1 MNKTQCT
8 HCFKVYVISA
18 EQYSASEGVVTCGS
32 CNQEF
37 YASFT
42 DGTTDLR
49 DRKRDADGL
58 LQIEEEPLPP
68 PKFSFDESL
77 NSEMSIIFDDDDSES
92 IIDDADFEPR
102 PAFGPSQYSMKMP
115 HKGAVVLTQ
124 LADEQFEEEASEQ
137 VEKPS
142 FDEKLSNTD
151 INLIDEVDQLIEEK
165 ILPAPIATEVADQI
179 EDISTNEMD
188 SDNDILVPATDK
200 FKIRRQKSSLFR
212 KLFVMPLLLLSFVI
226 LAIALLYQLW
236 LRQIIFWPDH
246 AVVQSIIKP
255 AALPIQQKLKEYNV
269 VLPTRRNLNGL
280 QLLAADVEAHATR
293 ASTILL
299 QVSLINRA
307 KISQELPTME
317 LTLTDA
323 DGRLISRRSLV
334 PEDYLHNNRT
344 NNSIGINELK
354 KVTIELLA
362 FPKQATGYEIR
373 ILGDAVKQ
381 SLN

>member
-8 HCFKVYVISA
+8 HCLKVYVISA

-37 YASFT
+37 YASFINEAA
-42 DGTTDLR
+42 DLNNR
-49 DRKRDADGL
+49 SDGL
-58 LQIEEEPLPP
+58 IEIEEEPLPA

-92 IIDDADFEPR
+92 IIDETDFEPR
-102 PAFGPSQYSMKMP
+102 PAFARSQYSMKLP
-115 HKGAVVLTQ
+115 QKRPIVLTQ
-124 LADEQFEEEASEQ
+124 LADEQIGDEVSDQPQSLSFSE
-137 VEKPS
+137 
-142 FDEKLSNTD
+142 DIGDTD
-151 INLIDEVDQLIEEK
+151 TDLIDEVDQLIEDK
-165 ILPAPIATEVADQI
+165 ILPAPLATEVADQI

-188 SDNDILVPATDK
+188 DSTNINIPK
-200 FKIRRQKSSLFR
+200 NNQFKIRRQKTSLFK
-212 KLFVMPLLLLSFVI
+212 KLFVMPILLLLFAV
-226 LAIALLYQLW
+226 LAIALLYQMW
-236 LRQIIFWPDH
+236 LRQMIFWPDH

-255 AALPIQQKLKEYNV
+255 AAIPIQQKLNQYNIT
-269 VLPTRRNLNGL
+269 LPERRNLNGL

-299 QVSLINRA
+299 RVSLINRA
-307 KISQELPTME
+307 KISQALPTME

-373 ILGDAVKQ
+373 ILGDKVKKPL
-381 SLN
+381 S